1 LQSAGREGKIVAIS
15 PVLGVC
21 QGFLEKKMIRRE
33 MVYSFALLLAFL
45 GLGNAISL
53 GLGLHVPGN
62 VIGMILLMVC
72 LLTKVIDIKR
82 AEPAADMLLSEIGL
96 FFVPP
101 GVAVML
107 YFDLIA
113 KQWLPLLAGIVG
125 SLLAVL
131 WATALTAQLLERKE
145 AEED

>member
-1 LQSAGREGKIVAIS
+1 MI
-15 PVLGVC
+15 
-21 QGFLEKKMIRRE
+21 KKE
-33 MVYSFALLLAFL
+33 TALSFALLLAFL

-53 GLGLHVPGN
+53 GLKLHVPGN
-62 VIGMILLMVC
+62 VIGMILLTVC
-72 LLTKVIDIKR
+72 LLTGILDVKR
-82 AEPAADMLLSEIGL
+82 VEPAADMLLSEIGL

-113 KQWLPLLAGIVG
+113 RQWLPLLVAIVG

-131 WATALTAQLLERKE
+131 WVTALVARLFEKKE
-145 AEED
+145 AKES

>member
-1 LQSAGREGKIVAIS
+1 
-15 PVLGVC
+15 
-21 QGFLEKKMIRRE
+21 MIRKE
-33 MVYSFALLLAFL
+33 TVYSFALLLAFL
-45 GLGNAISL
+45 GAGNVISL
-53 GLGLHVPGN
+53 GLNLHVPGN
-62 VIGMILLMVC
+62 VIGLILLTVC
-72 LLTKVIDIKR
+72 LLAKVIDIKR
-82 AEPAADMLLSEIGL
+82 VEPAADVLLSEIGL

-131 WATALTAQLLERKE
+131 WATALVARLLEKKE
-145 AEED
+145 AKES

>member
-1 LQSAGREGKIVAIS
+1 
-15 PVLGVC
+15 
-21 QGFLEKKMIRRE
+21 MIRKE
-33 MVYSFALLLAFL
+33 TVCSFALLLAFL
-45 GLGNAISL
+45 GLGNAVSL
-53 GLGLHVPGN
+53 GLNLHVPGN
-62 VIGMILLMVC
+62 VIGMILLTIC

-82 AEPAADMLLSEIGL
+82 VEPAADMLLSEIGL

-113 KQWLPLLAGIVG
+113 RQWLPLLAGIVG

-131 WATALTAQLLERKE
+131 WATAWTARLLEKKE
-145 AEED
+145 GQED

>member
-1 LQSAGREGKIVAIS
+1 
-15 PVLGVC
+15 
-21 QGFLEKKMIRRE
+21 MIRKE
-33 MVYSFALLLAFL
+33 TVYSFAILLAFL
-45 GLGNAISL
+45 GVGNAISL
-53 GLGLHVPGN
+53 GLSLHVPGN
-62 VIGMILLMVC
+62 VIGMILLTIC

-82 AEPAADMLLSEIGL
+82 IEPAADLLLSQIGL

-113 KQWLPLLAGIVG
+113 RQWLPLVAGIVG

-131 WATALTAQLLERKE
+131 WATAWMAQLLEKKE
-145 AEED
+145 AKEE

>member
-1 LQSAGREGKIVAIS
+1 
-15 PVLGVC
+15 
-21 QGFLEKKMIRRE
+21 MIRKE
-33 MVYSFALLLAFL
+33 TVVSFALLLLFL
-45 GLGNAISL
+45 GVGNAISL
-53 GLGLHVPGN
+53 GLHLRVPGH
-62 VIGMILLMVC
+62 VIGMILLTVC
-72 LLTKVIDIKR
+72 LLTKVLDVKR
-82 AEPAADMLLSEIGL
+82 VEPAADMLLSEIGL

-131 WATALTAQLLERKE
+131 WATAWTARLLEKKE
-145 AEED
+145 GQE